1 MESVIG
7 PNVDPPDR
15 LQVQEAPS
23 APALTGILVT
33 YDNVGFHYIHK
44 ITNPRKETTLTL
56 EIFG

>member
-1 MESVIG
+1 MEFVRS

-23 APALTGILVT
+23 ASALTGPLVT
-33 YDNVGFHYIHK
+33 HDKVGFNYIHK